1 MLIDN
6 DFHNQDYIPLQM
18 IINTFDLHVPLE
30 LILLKDCGW
39 YNADVFGGFY
49 FYFFIGLIYMLC

>member
-39 YNADVFGGFY
+39 YNGDVFGGFY
-49 FYFFIGLIYMLC
+49 FYFLLF